1 MYANCV
7 CVFVCVCVSLS
18 LFLSLSLCVSL
29 SVSLCLSVCLS
40 LSDWSSPWPSRII
53 ISFDTSPRSRFIAI
67 GVLLLRFI
75 ATVVFLFVYFFLRTL
90 MLVGDSV
97 GK

>member
-1 MYANCV
+1 MCMQIVCV
-7 CVFVCVCVSLS
+7 CVCVCVCVSLS
-18 LFLSLSLCVSL
+18 LSVSLSLCL
-29 SVSLCLSVCLS
+29 SLCLSVSLCLS

-75 ATVVFLFVYFFLRTL
+75 ATVVFLFVYFF
-90 MLVGDSV
+90 S
-97 GK
+97 